1 MTTKQTPQ
9 DRKDILA
16 NLPAGTQRVKV
27 LDANGNER
35 YVRPDAVDLQDHAI
49 LTLKGNPKAPIV
61 MRSKPG
67 RNKVKSH
74 LPVANPQ
81 VQEIEE
87 AREDL
92 VSGDRVVQSLRNDAE
107 GDDAFTQMMKALS
120 EEAAMIKFER
130 LELQRQGRPEDI
142 PKYAAQRARVLKSM
156 ADLWINR
163 KKIASANMVDLDSPA
178 FEALFVFILETFKD
192 AMAQAGCREELIE
205 TTFTNLVKSV
215 DADVWKEDAKRKMKD
230 KIA

>member
-1 MTTKQTPQ
+1 VAKQTPQ

-16 NLPAGTQRVKV
+16 NLPPGTQRVKV
-27 LDANGNER
+27 LDPNGKER
-35 YVRPDAVDLQDHAI
+35 YVRPDAVDIQDHEI
-49 LTLKGNPKAPIV
+49 LTLKGDPKVPIV

-67 RNKVKSH
+67 RGKVKSH

-87 AREDL
+87 ARDDL
-92 VSGDRVVQSLRNDAE
+92 VTGDRVVQSIKDDPE
-107 GDDAFTQMMKALS
+107 GDDAFSQMMKALS

-142 PKYAAQRARVLKSM
+142 PKYAAQRARVLKSR

-163 KKIASANMVDLDSPA
+163 KKIASSNMVDLDSPA
-178 FEALFVFILETFKD
+178 FEAVFVFILETFKE
-192 AMAQAGCREELIE
+192 AMATAGCREELIE

-215 DADVWKEDAKRKMKD
+215 DADTWKEDAKRKMKD